1 MEYDLT
7 IRYKNGKLQV
17 NADTLSRYPVDEPE
31 GVEEDEGKFLSLS
44 LLTKENEGP
53 LTDTATD
60 AGRIRLRTAQRET
73 AQWRGAMDQLEAGG
87 SCGPFRLQGGI
98 LYMQT
103 PRGKEAFNR
112 LCTPEY
118 LRKEILRTCHN
129 EAHSAHLG
137 VFKTT
142 ERIVRRFVWKG
153 MYQEIRRYVLSC
165 AECQSRKGVTTA
177 KAGML
182 QCVKVERPF
191 EKLAIDHLGPF
202 PLSNRGNKHIIVAI
216 DYLTKWVEARAVPSQ
231 KAEDVVKFYIE
242 QVYCR
247 HGSVETLASDQ
258 GKGSFRSSCN
268 WC

>member
-1 MEYDLT
+1 
-7 IRYKNGKLQV
+7 
-17 NADTLSRYPVDEPE
+17 
-31 GVEEDEGKFLSLS
+31 
-44 LLTKENEGP
+44 
-53 LTDTATD
+53 
-60 AGRIRLRTAQRET
+60 
-73 AQWRGAMDQLEAGG
+73 MDQLEAGG
-87 SCGPFRLQGGI
+87 SCGLCRLQGGI

-191 EKLAIDHLGPF
+191 EKLGIDHLGPF

-258 GKGSFRSSCN
+258 GKGFLPELMQLVRKSLDTGHYVGTAYRGQSMGEVERANHVFADMLSFYVSEDQKDWDEKLDLGNFRV
-268 WC
+268 

>member
-1 MEYDLT
+1 
-7 IRYKNGKLQV
+7 
-17 NADTLSRYPVDEPE
+17 
-31 GVEEDEGKFLSLS
+31 
-44 LLTKENEGP
+44 
-53 LTDTATD
+53 
-60 AGRIRLRTAQRET
+60 
-73 AQWRGAMDQLEAGG
+73 
-87 SCGPFRLQGGI
+87 
-98 LYMQT
+98 MQT
-103 PRGKEAFNR
+103 PRGKEAFDR

-165 AECQSRKGVTTA
+165 AECQSRKGVTTD

-182 QCVKVERPF
+182 QCVKT
-191 EKLAIDHLGPF
+191 
-202 PLSNRGNKHIIVAI
+202 NRGNKHILVAI
-216 DYLTKWVEARAVPSQ
+216 DYLTKCVEARAVPSQ

-258 GKGSFRSSCN
+258 GKGSFRS
-268 WC
+268 